1 MEDMEGYVRKA
12 LTVYAKSSENMNIIE
27 CRAGAQRSTES
38 PRLDPQNPIKPSL
51 AVHTVVPA
59 LGRKK
64 HEDQKFKVILS
75 YIAGLG
81 QPDLHKILSQ
91 TNKSIITN
99 KQM

>member
-1 MEDMEGYVRKA
+1 MG
-12 LTVYAKSSENMNIIE
+12 
-27 CRAGAQRSTES
+27 RS
-38 PRLDPQNPIKPSL
+38 RLDPQKPVKPSL
-51 AVHTVVPA
+51 AVHAIVPV

-81 QPDLHKILSQ
+81 QPDLHQTLSQ
-91 TNKSIITN
+91 TNKSIIIN